1 MKVLQKNEDLLI
13 KNVKDFNIEHILEC
27 GQCFNF
33 ERLADMEY
41 IIVAYGKMLHIK
53 QDEDDVILYNTSAE
67 DYENIWKYYFDM
79 NIDYGAIKT
88 YLKENDEKIVDAIED
103 KWGIR
108 IINQEFPETL
118 LSFII
123 SQNKQIPHIKQI
135 VRAISERFGNELG
148 EYNGRKYYSFPTLDE
163 LNEATEE
170 DFRALKTGFRAPYLM
185 DAIANMKSGLNAETF
200 AELDYDAAVKEMLKI
215 KGVGEKVA
223 NCVALFSLGYR
234 NAFPVDVWVKRVM
247 EETYF
252 GQDTSKEEIMK
263 FAKSKFGE
271 YGGYAQ
277 QYHFYHMRDM
287 KGKGKTSS

>member
-1 MKVLQKNEDLLI
+1 MKVQQKNDNLILED
-13 KNVKDFNIEHILEC
+13 VRDFNIEHILEC

-33 ERLADMEY
+33 EKIASMDY
-41 IIVAYGKMLHIK
+41 VIVAYGKMLHII
-53 QDEDDVILYNTSAE
+53 QEEDTVTLHNTTLE
-67 DYENIWKYYFDM
+67 EYENIWNHYFDM
-79 NIDYGAIKT
+79 DTDYGKIKEF
-88 YLKENDEKIVDAIED
+88 LKNNDEKIVPAVED

-108 IINQEFPETL
+108 ILNQEFFEML

-135 VRAISERFGNELG
+135 VRGISEKYGNELG
-148 EYNGRKYYSFPTLDE
+148 EYNGRKYYSFPTLEE
-163 LNEATEE
+163 LKYISEE

-185 DAIANMKSGLNAETF
+185 DAIDCVRNGLCEKSFENLVYE
-200 AELDYDAAVKEMLKI
+200 DAIKEMIKI

-252 GQDTSKEEIMK
+252 EKETSKEDIMK
-263 FAKSKFGE
+263 FARIKFGE

-277 QYHFYHMRDM
+277 QYHFYHMRDRNV
-287 KGKGKTSS
+287 KKV

>member
-1 MKVLQKNEDLLI
+1 MKVQQKNDNLI
-13 KNVKDFNIEHILEC
+13 LKDIKDFNIEHILEC

-33 ERLADMEY
+33 EKVAAMDY
-41 IIVAYGKMLHIK
+41 IIVAYGKMLHIV
-53 QDEDDVILYNTSAE
+53 QDGEMVILHDTSLE
-67 DYENIWKYYFDM
+67 DYEKIWKHYFD
-79 NIDYGAIKT
+79 IDTDYGKIKKF
-88 YLKENDEKIVDAIED
+88 LKENDEKIVPAIED

-108 IINQEFPETL
+108 ILNQEFFEML

-135 VRAISERFGNELG
+135 VRGISEKYGKEIG
-148 EYNGRKYYSFPTLDE
+148 EYNGRKYYSFPSL
-163 LNEATEE
+163 EAFDGVTEE

-185 DAIANMKSGLNAETF
+185 DAINQSRNGLCAENF
-200 AELDYDAAVKEMLKI
+200 VNLVYDDAVKEMLKI

-252 GQDTSKEEIMK
+252 GKETSKEEIMK
-263 FAKSKFGE
+263 FAKNKFGE

-277 QYHFYHMRDM
+277 QYHFYYMRD
-287 KGKGKTSS
+287 KNVKKV

>member
-1 MKVLQKNEDLLI
+1 MKIQQKNDNLI
-13 KNVKDFNIEHILEC
+13 IKDVKDFNIEHIFEC

-33 ERLADMEY
+33 EKLSEMDY
-41 IIVAYGKMLHIK
+41 ITVAYGKMLHIT
-53 QDEDDVILYNTSAE
+53 QDDDVVTLYNTTLE
-67 DYENIWKYYFDM
+67 DYENIWKHYFDM
-79 NIDYGAIKT
+79 DTDYGKIKEF
-88 YLKENDEKIVDAIED
+88 LKDNDEKIVPAIED

-108 IINQEFPETL
+108 ILNQEFFEML

-135 VRAISERFGNELG
+135 VRGISEKYGKELG

-163 LNEATEE
+163 LDIVTEE

-185 DAIANMKSGLNAETF
+185 DAIKYARAGLCKKSFENLVYE
-200 AELDYDAAVKEMLKI
+200 DAIKEMLKI

-223 NCVALFSLGYR
+223 NCIALFSLGYR

-252 GQDTSKEEIMK
+252 GKDTSKEDIMK
-263 FAKSKFGE
+263 FAKEKFGE

-277 QYHFYHMRDM
+277 QYHFYYMRDRNV
-287 KGKGKTSS
+287 KKV